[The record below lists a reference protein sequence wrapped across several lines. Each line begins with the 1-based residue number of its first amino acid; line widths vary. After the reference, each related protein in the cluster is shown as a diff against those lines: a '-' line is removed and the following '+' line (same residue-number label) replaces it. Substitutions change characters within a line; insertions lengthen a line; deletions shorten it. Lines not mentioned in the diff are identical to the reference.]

1 MTTINIF
8 RNKSVRVGPLDIL
21 PLRLEGLSK
30 QAYEVPPA
38 ITLLDFRELEDEDGP
53 RVGSIEVSN
62 PTDIPFII
70 PEGWIVGANLLQV
83 RTFNR
88 ATHINAHATII
99 ASVSCVEK
107 GRWNAGVGVV
117 DGGRS
122 PLTVSSAGWN
132 FNSSRGIWEINQEER
147 QSRIWS
153 QITIHESK
161 TGLRPSH
168 SLEQVMREDS
178 LTSNVP
184 RTIQTL
190 SESTFKTM
198 KGQNGV
204 LIGFEG
210 EPLLLEMF
218 SDTAALKKTIKQT
231 LRSIS
236 FDVDHLDHIALRESR
251 IKDFIEEA
259 NIGRLQH
266 LADEDW
272 AILLSGGSSS
282 INTQASMDVEGR
294 FLHISAINRKH
305 RVLLE
310 V

>member
-1 MTTINIF
+1 MTTFNIF
-8 RNKSVRVGPLDIL
+8 KTKLVRVGPLDIL
-21 PLRLEGLSK
+21 PLRLEGLSRLK
-30 QAYEVPPA
+30 YEVPPA
-38 ITLLDFRELEDEDGP
+38 ITSLNFRELKNEGGP
-53 RVGSIEVSN
+53 RIESIEVSN

-70 PEGWIVGANLLQV
+70 PEGWIVGADLLQV

-107 GRWNAGVGVV
+107 GRFSAGVNVV

-122 PLTVSSAGWN
+122 PLSVSSAGWN
-132 FNSSRGIWEINQEER
+132 FNLSRGFWEINQEER
-147 QSRIWS
+147 QSKIWR
-153 QITIHESK
+153 QITIQESK
-161 TGLRPSH
+161 NGSRPTH

-178 LTSNVP
+178 LTLNVP
-184 RTIQTL
+184 RTIQMV
-190 SESTFKTM
+190 SESTSKIM

-204 LIGFEG
+204 LIAFEG

-231 LRSIS
+231 LRSVS
-236 FDVDHLDHIALRESR
+236 FDVDHLGHTALLESR
-251 IKDFIEEA
+251 IREFIEEA

-294 FLHISAINRKH
+294 FLHISAVNRKH
-305 RVLLE
+305 RILLE

>member
-8 RNKSVRVGPLDIL
+8 KNKSVQVGPLDIW
-21 PLRLEGLSK
+21 PLRLEGLSRLK
-30 QAYEVPPA
+30 YEVPPA
-38 ITLLDFRELEDEDGP
+38 ITSLDFRELEDEVGP
-53 RVGSIEVSN
+53 CVESIEVGN

-83 RTFNR
+83 RIFDR
-88 ATHINAHATII
+88 AAHINAHATIV

-107 GRWNAGVGVV
+107 GRWSAGVNVV

-147 QSRIWS
+147 QSKIWS
-153 QITIHESK
+153 QITIQESK
-161 TGLRPSH
+161 TGLRPTH

-178 LTSNVP
+178 STSNVP
-184 RTIQTL
+184 RTIQNE

-198 KGQNGV
+198 RGQNGV

-218 SDTAALKKTIKQT
+218 SDPAALKKTIKQT
-231 LRSIS
+231 LRSVS
-236 FDVDHLDHIALRESR
+236 FDVDHLDLIALRESR

-305 RVLLE
+305 RILLE